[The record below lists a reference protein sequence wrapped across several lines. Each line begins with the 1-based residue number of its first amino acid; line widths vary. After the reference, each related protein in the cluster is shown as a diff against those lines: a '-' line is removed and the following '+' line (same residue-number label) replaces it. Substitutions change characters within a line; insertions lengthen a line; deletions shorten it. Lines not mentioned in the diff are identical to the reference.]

1 MKKLK
6 TMRKTL
12 LTIGMSLFLFSY
24 DGQRKEKQPSL
35 PLEKKATSEISVK
48 TIEGV
53 WSSSCKAR
61 NRVYISSVITSAQFT
76 VLERFSMNADLKKM
90 GTNKYELYFTDFPPI
105 IPLPKEM
112 KNWDNMDRKKPVG
125 YFEVIDESRINL
137 TWFGFYYK
145 KTGKYIQTE
154 NPFNHKEKTVHL
166 IKCPDTITL

>member
-1 MKKLK
+1 M
-6 TMRKTL
+6 TT
-12 LTIGMSLFLFSY
+12 
-24 DGQRKEKQPSL
+24 D
-35 PLEKKATSEISVK
+35 ISVK

-61 NRVYISSVITSAQFT
+61 NRLYISSAITSAQFT
-76 VLERFSMNADLKKM
+76 VLERFSMNADLKKA

-105 IPLPKEM
+105 ILLPDEM

-125 YFEVIDESRINL
+125 YFEFIDESRINL
-137 TWFGFYYK
+137 IWLGFYYK

-154 NPFNHKEKTVHL
+154 NPFNSKEKTAHL